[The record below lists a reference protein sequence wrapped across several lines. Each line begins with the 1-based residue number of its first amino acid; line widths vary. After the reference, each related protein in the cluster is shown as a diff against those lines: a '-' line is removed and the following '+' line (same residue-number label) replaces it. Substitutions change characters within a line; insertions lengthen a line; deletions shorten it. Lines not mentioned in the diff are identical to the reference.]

1 MSCPKAE
8 NAKSCEIR
16 FKRNISA
23 SEAELHVTLHQIV
36 LFEPRDGI
44 FKETAPHLAKIIKN
58 VSRIARTTPIV
69 LKYFIR
75 LYYLSREEIEKNYTT
90 RTICH
95 KTALLPKQTKQKYVF
110 MFYFYCNSPNCVGL
124 LILKSFF
131 DLIFSFSFVDLFFS
145 LFGPNTFILLVFKFG
160 QRRNP
165 TPGIYSSLK
174 KKTPFPLYLYISQCL
189 FEKHRKNWEYCPGH
203 SLTFSHQPSMS

>member
-23 SEAELHVTLHQIV
+23 SEAELHVTVHQIV
-36 LFEPRDGI
+36 LFEPQDGI
-44 FKETAPHLAKIIKN
+44 FKKTAPHLAKIIRN

-69 LKYFIR
+69 LKYCIR

-95 KTALLPKQTKQKYVF
+95 KTEQDQKT
-110 MFYFYCNSPNCVGL
+110 N
-124 LILKSFF
+124 
-131 DLIFSFSFVDLFFS
+131 
-145 LFGPNTFILLVFKFG
+145 
-160 QRRNP
+160 
-165 TPGIYSSLK
+165 
-174 KKTPFPLYLYISQCL
+174 
-189 FEKHRKNWEYCPGH
+189 
-203 SLTFSHQPSMS
+203 